1 MSRVMYFIGVS
12 TGASAAAR
20 LFPAWAEALELD
32 AGLVGIDLPLRSAPA
47 AYRRAIGRLAGAD
60 AAGALVTSHK
70 VDVFA
75 AAEDMFAGVDR
86 YARLCREVSCVAKRD
101 GSLVGFAKDPVTSD
115 RALASLLGSGY
126 FARTGGEV
134 LCLGGGGAGVAI
146 IIGLLT
152 RADPADRPARIVVTD
167 PRPDRLGAL
176 RAAVARTGVRDVA
189 VEYAATARGDA
200 ALAGLAACSLV
211 INATGLGK
219 DQPGSPLTG
228 VARFPRRAVAWDLN
242 YRGSLEFLRQAGRQA
257 ATGELTVADGW
268 EYFLHG
274 WSEHICEVFGLPWTP
289 ERFAQ
294 FKSVARPP
302 TPP

>member
-1 MSRVMYFIGVS
+1 MYFIGVS

-20 LFPAWAEALELD
+20 LFPAWAEALDLD
-32 AGLVGIDLPLRSAPA
+32 ARLVGIDLPLRSAPD
-47 AYRRAIGRLAGAD
+47 AYRRAIGRLTEAA

-70 VDVFA
+70 VDVYA
-75 AAEDMFAGVDR
+75 AAEDLFAGVDR

-101 GSLVGFAKDPVTSD
+101 GALVGFAKDPVTSE
-115 RALASLLGSGY
+115 RALASLLGPRY

-146 IIGLLT
+146 TIGLLT
-152 RADPADRPARIVVTD
+152 RADRGDRPARIVVTD
-167 PRPDRLGAL
+167 PHPDRLAAL
-176 RAAVARTGVRDVA
+176 RAAVGRTGGRGVA
-189 VEYAATARGDA
+189 VEYAATAQGDA

-219 DQPGSPLTG
+219 DQPGSPLTDA
-228 VARFPRRAVAWDLN
+228 ARFPRRAVAWDLN
-242 YRGSLEFLRQAGRQA
+242 YRGSLEFLRQARRQA
-257 ATGELTVADGW
+257 AAGELTVADGW

-289 ERFAQ
+289 ERFAR
-294 FKSVARPP
+294 FKSVAHDAGPAGWVR
-302 TPP
+302 